1 MSFKRI
7 PQFTLLVACF
17 CLLGCKD
24 PSAVLEDA
32 AVCTAEPSAAEEL
45 VALSSGSVRADVETL
60 SIAAVESDFAALS
73 ALTALRSVDF
83 SGSEC
88 LDSVLAYRE
97 AHPDVAVSYT
107 VPYLSDSVA
116 HDVSA
121 LTVPDGAAISAAEAA
136 AAYLPNLSELSVE
149 APLSVSEAET
159 LLAAFAPM
167 SLHYSVSFAGQ
178 TVASDCTEADWSMLS
193 PDLADALAQ
202 GLAVLPNLQTIR
214 LGHADGTSDWA
225 LEQVGTLQAARE
237 GLCVDFPIHAFGTT
251 FSTADELISL
261 NEIRMRPH
269 LDELRALVPYLT
281 CCKQIDMEN
290 CRVSNEQMAALRE
303 ELAPDIKVVWMIRCD
318 RYEARTDSIM
328 IKFSTGKPMLTD
340 DDVKALKYCNEVRY
354 LDLGHNRLRRMEFLA
369 YMPDLEVCIIAVNSV
384 IDISGVEHCK
394 KLEYCEFLSGIISDI
409 SPLAE
414 CTELKHLNI
423 AYNHISDISPLYG
436 LTKLE
441 RLWISRNPIPE
452 AQIEHI
458 RELLPVCEI
467 NTTSHNPTGEG
478 WREHPRYDL
487 LREQF
492 YYDFSGI
499 KYYVTPPVV

>member
-1 MSFKRI
+1 MSLKRI
-7 PQFTLLVACF
+7 MFFILPVACL
-17 CLLGCKD
+17 CLLGCREA
-24 PSAVLEDA
+24 SVVLEDSP
-32 AVCTAEPSAAEEL
+32 VCTAEPSVSEEL
-45 VALSSGSVRADVETL
+45 VELSAGSVRADIETL
-60 SIAAVESDFAALS
+60 SIAALESDFASLS
-73 ALTALRSVDF
+73 KLTNLRSIDF
-83 SGSEC
+83 TGSEC
-88 LDSVLAYRE
+88 LDSIVAFRD
-97 AHPDVAVSYT
+97 AHPDVAVFYT
-107 VPYLSDSVA
+107 VPYLSDSVV

-121 LTVPDGAAISAAEAA
+121 LTVPDGASIPAAAAA
-136 AAYLPNLSELSVE
+136 AAYLPNLSEISVE
-149 APLSVSEAET
+149 APLSVTEAT
-159 LLAAFAPM
+159 SLLDSFAAM

-178 TVASDCTEADWSMLS
+178 TVASDCTEVDWSSVS
-193 PDLADALAQ
+193 PDLADELAR
-202 GLAVLPNLQTIR
+202 GITVLPQLQTIR
-214 LGHADGTSDWA
+214 LALANGTSDWT

-261 NEIRMRPH
+261 NEIRMRSH

-303 ELAPDIKVVWMIRCD
+303 ELSPDIKVVWLIRCD

-384 IDISGVEHCK
+384 VDISGVENCK

-423 AYNHISDISPLYG
+423 AYNHISDITPLYR

-452 AQIEHI
+452 EQIEHI
-458 RELLPVCEI
+458 RELLPSCEI

-499 KYYVTPPVV
+499 KSYVTPPEV